1 MPFVNAA
8 PPGMIFVT
16 KIPSS
21 PSTCSFPVT
30 EISFYYQK
38 CQHRHI
44 MIRLKLKN
52 NEFSVP
58 TPPAIENPKPVLFFK
73 SCTSNVSLISLIVLH
88 ELD

>member
-1 MPFVNAA
+1 MNAA

-30 EISFYYQK
+30 EIGQNFFS
-38 CQHRHI
+38 
-44 MIRLKLKN
+44 KN
-52 NEFSVP
+52 VKKNDSANKKKEFSVP